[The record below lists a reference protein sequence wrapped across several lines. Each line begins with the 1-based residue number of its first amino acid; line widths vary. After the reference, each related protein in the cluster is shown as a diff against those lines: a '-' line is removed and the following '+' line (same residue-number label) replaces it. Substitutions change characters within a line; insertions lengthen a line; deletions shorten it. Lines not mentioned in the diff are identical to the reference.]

1 MYFDYLNAL
10 VFASVGFFFVFINV
24 IIGSIIRP
32 RRKGTQ
38 GLEVYEC
45 GEETLGDTWIKFDI
59 RYYTVALVYVIFA
72 VEVGFLFPV
81 FGVFGDIVDGNVS
94 TIGSLALVHVLVFV
108 VVLFFGLVAVWAKG
122 DLDWVMTYKAKEWT
136 PTNPRTLPLA
146 RTVAALEEELSPTE
160 ESTEES
166 TEAEDASDEG
176 NNTDTTEAPAPA

>member
-10 VFASVGFFFVFINV
+10 VFASVGFVFVFLNV
-24 IIGSIIRP
+24 IIGSVIRP

-81 FGVFGDIVDGNVS
+81 FGVFTDIVSGEVS
-94 TIGSLALVHVLVFV
+94 TIGSLALVHVFVFV
-108 VVLFFGLVAVWAKG
+108 LVLFFGLVAVWAKG
-122 DLDWVMTYKAKEWT
+122 DLDWVMSYERKAWQ
-136 PTNPRTLPLA
+136 PSRPRRLPLA
-146 RTVAALEEELSPTE
+146 RTIAEIEDVASPAEKSSDAEE
-160 ESTEES
+160 
-166 TEAEDASDEG
+166 AADEG
-176 NNTDTTEAPAPA
+176 TEPDGAEAPATT

>member
-94 TIGSLALVHVLVFV
+94 TIGNLALVHVLVFV

-146 RTVAALEEELSPTE
+146 RTVAALEEEISPTE
-160 ESTEES
+160 ESAG
-166 TEAEDASDEG
+166 AEDATDEG

>member
-136 PTNPRTLPLA
+136 PSHPRALPLA
-146 RTVAALEEELSPTE
+146 RTVAALEEELAPTE
-160 ESTEES
+160 EAEES
-166 TEAEDASDEG
+166 DEADDASDEG
-176 NNTDTTEAPAPA
+176 NNNASTEAPAPA

>member
-10 VFASVGFFFVFINV
+10 VFASVGFVFVFLNV
-24 IIGSIIRP
+24 IVGSIIRP

-72 VEVGFLFPV
+72 VEIGFLFPV
-81 FGVFGDIVDGNVS
+81 FGVFGDIVSGEIS
-94 TIGSLALVHVLVFV
+94 TIGNLALVHVFVFI

-122 DLDWVMTYKAKEWT
+122 DLDWVMTYRTKTWQ
-136 PTNPRTLPLA
+136 PSRPRRLPLA
-146 RTVAALEEELSPTE
+146 RTVAELQDEQSP
-160 ESTEES
+160 
-166 TEAEDASDEG
+166 AEDHAGADEASDEE
-176 NNTDTTEAPAPA
+176 TEPEAAEAPTTA

>member
-10 VFASVGFFFVFINV
+10 VFASVGFVFVFLNV
-24 IIGSIIRP
+24 IVGSIIRP

-45 GEETLGDTWIKFDI
+45 GEETLGDTRIKFDI

-81 FGVFGDIVDGNVS
+81 FGVFGDIVSGEVS
-94 TIGSLALVHVLVFV
+94 TIGNLALVHVLVFV

-122 DLDWVMTYKAKEWT
+122 DLDWVMTYQAKTWQ
-136 PTNPRTLPLA
+136 PSRPRRRPLA
-146 RTVAALEEELSPTE
+146 RTIAELEEELSP
-160 ESTEES
+160 
-166 TEAEDASDEG
+166 AEDHAVADEATDEG
-176 NNTDTTEAPAPA
+176 AAEASEAPATT

>member
-10 VFASVGFFFVFINV
+10 VFASVGFVFVFINV

-81 FGVFGDIVDGNVS
+81 FGVFGDIVSGEVS
-94 TIGSLALVHVLVFV
+94 DIGDLALVHVLVFV

-122 DLDWVMTYKAKEWT
+122 DLDWVMHYDKAKAWS
-136 PTNPRTLPLA
+136 PSNPRNLPLA
-146 RTVAALEEELSPTE
+146 RTVEALEQELAPAEED
-160 ESTEES
+160 
-166 TEAEDASDEG
+166 AGADDASDDE
-176 NNTDTTEAPAPA
+176 TPPDATEAPAPA

>member
-146 RTVAALEEELSPTE
+146 RTVAALEEELSPAE
-160 ESTEES
+160 ESS
-166 TEAEDASDEG
+166 EAGDASGEG
-176 NNTDTTEAPAPA
+176 TNTDTTEAPASA

>member
-81 FGVFGDIVDGNVS
+81 FGVFGDIVSGEVS
-94 TIGSLALVHVLVFV
+94 TIGSLALVHVVVFV

-136 PTNPRTLPLA
+136 PTNPRTLPVA

-160 ESTEES
+160 EPAETE
-166 TEAEDASDEG
+166 DDSDEG
-176 NNTDTTEAPAPA
+176 TNTDNTEAPAPA

>member
-122 DLDWVMTYKAKEWT
+122 DLDWVMTYKAKEWN

-160 ESTEES
+160 ESA
-166 TEAEDASDEG
+166 EADDASDEG
-176 NNTDTTEAPAPA
+176 TNTDTTEAPAPA

>member
-10 VFASVGFFFVFINV
+10 VFGSVGFVFVFINV
-24 IIGSIIRP
+24 IVGSIIRP

-72 VEVGFLFPV
+72 VEIGFLFPV
-81 FGVFGDIVDGNVS
+81 FGVFGDIVSGQTS
-94 TIGSLALVHVLVFV
+94 TIGNLALVHVLVFV

-122 DLDWVMTYKAKEWT
+122 DLDWVMTYKAREWE
-136 PTNPRTLPLA
+136 PSRPRRLPLA
-146 RTVAALEEELSPTE
+146 RTVADLEEEQSATDDPAGDDT
-160 ESTEES
+160 
-166 TEAEDASDEG
+166 DEG
-176 NNTDTTEAPAPA
+176 TTTEGAEAPATA

>member
-10 VFASVGFFFVFINV
+10 VFASVGFVFVFLNV

-72 VEVGFLFPV
+72 VEIGFLFPV
-81 FGVFGDIVDGNVS
+81 FGVFGDIVSGEVS
-94 TIGSLALVHVLVFV
+94 TIGNLALVHVTVFV
-108 VVLFFGLVAVWAKG
+108 VVLFFGLVAVWSKG
-122 DLDWVMTYKAKEWT
+122 DLDWVLTYQAKEWE
-136 PTNPRTLPLA
+136 PSHPRRLPLA
-146 RTVAALEEELSPTE
+146 RTVEDLKEEQSPAE
-160 ESTEES
+160 EQDEATSDDGDA
-166 TEAEDASDEG
+166 AEDA
-176 NNTDTTEAPAPA
+176 EAPTTA